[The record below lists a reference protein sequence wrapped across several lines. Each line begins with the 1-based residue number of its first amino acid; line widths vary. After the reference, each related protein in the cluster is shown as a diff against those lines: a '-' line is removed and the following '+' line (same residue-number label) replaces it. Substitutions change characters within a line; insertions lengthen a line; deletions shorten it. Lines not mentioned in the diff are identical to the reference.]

1 MTGAAGPTADPYLEY
16 GGLTSV
22 PGPFRC
28 SQASIVLTPVKADPD
43 RLAALTSTA
52 LADPDGGSRYAPVGE
67 FVLLSFGSMVV
78 RTESPD
84 RSQFFDIPYADMG
97 ASAENHVA
105 LWVPTIAGHRDGH
118 VDAIDQFALFIPA
131 MFVDNPISLLG
142 GRDIYG
148 IAKQWGVPT
157 FGDDHACTLDVL
169 GGDFG
174 PGAVSGTQRLL
185 DITPRRDV
193 HPGQALVDMAGE
205 MGRIVGGG
213 LHRLVHGDVELPG
226 RSLLVEAER
235 ALVDR

>member
-1 MTGAAGPTADPYLEY
+1 MVMWTRS
-16 GGLTSV
+16 TS
-22 PGPFRC
+22 
-28 SQASIVLTPVKADPD
+28 
-43 RLAALTSTA
+43 
-52 LADPDGGSRYAPVGE
+52 
-67 FVLLSFGSMVV
+67 
-78 RTESPD
+78 SP
-84 RSQFFDIPYADMG
+84 
-97 ASAENHVA
+97 
-105 LWVPTIAGHRDGH
+105 
-118 VDAIDQFALFIPA
+118 LFIPA

-205 MGRIVGGG
+205 MGRIVGGESTPA
-213 LHRLVHGDVELPG
+213 RPW
-226 RSLLVEAER
+226 
-235 ALVDR
+235 